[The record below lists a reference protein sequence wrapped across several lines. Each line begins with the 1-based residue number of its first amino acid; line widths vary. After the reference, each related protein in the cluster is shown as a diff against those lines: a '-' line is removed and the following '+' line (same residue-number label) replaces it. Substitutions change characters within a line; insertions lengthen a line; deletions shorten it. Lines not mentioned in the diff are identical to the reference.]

1 MGDED
6 DPLWQPVRG
15 RLSKGK
21 GKNDHKPDIATAAR
35 TSRENSDNLTSYF
48 FTAFP
53 NSFGAKAMFNA
64 FKYYGDIKEVVIPTK
79 RDKGGRRFGFA
90 RFDRVVDTRRF
101 ETELDNI
108 IIGRDK
114 ISVNLSRFQRHEDSR
129 KKDCRS
135 DVRRDTRDSQ
145 KPEERNSKESR
156 GRSKLHFAQ
165 KPN

>member
-1 MGDED
+1 GDED

-15 RLSKGK
+15 RLRKGK
-21 GKNDHKPDIATAAR
+21 GKNDHRPDIATAAR

-48 FTAFP
+48 FTDFP

-64 FKYYGDIKEVVIPTK
+64 FQYYGDIKEVVIPTK
-79 RDKGGRRFGFA
+79 RDKGRRRFGFD
-90 RFDRVVDTRRF
+90 RFNRVVD
-101 ETELDNI
+101 TELDNI
-108 IIGRDK
+108 IIGRGK